1 MKTRTF
7 ENKPAWLAAKGKLL
21 GGSEA
26 AAAIGRSKWTSR
38 HELWEIKTGRRKKP
52 DISGKPSVQF
62 GILAEKPLRDLFAVR
77 FRDVYRVSYGGAF
90 DMCVHDRHPW
100 MVATLDGRLHRRD
113 TDEPGILEV
122 KTTTAHSL
130 AEFRAWL
137 EGPPETYVW
146 QVRHQMNVTGWNY
159 GIITAGIVL
168 GYLEGEPMEVR
179 DYAIFRDD
187 NADEMAWL
195 EAGEVDF
202 WQNFVTADREP
213 PFDFPRI

>member
-1 MKTRTF
+1 MKALSF
-7 ENKPAWLAAKGKLL
+7 ENKAAWLGAKDALL
-21 GGSEA
+21 GASEA
-26 AAAIGRSKWTSR
+26 AAAVGRSKFMSR
-38 HELWEIKTGRRKKP
+38 HELWEIKTGRKKKP
-52 DISGKPSVQF
+52 DISGKPQVQF

-77 FRDVYRVSYGGAF
+77 FNGVYRVSYGGAF
-90 DMCVHDRHPW
+90 DMVQSDRFPW

-179 DYAIFRDD
+179 DYALFRDD

-202 WQNFVTADREP
+202 WQNFVKADREP

>member
-7 ENKPAWLAAKGKLL
+7 ENKPAWLSAKGKLL

-113 TDEPGILEV
+113 TDEPGVLEV
-122 KTTTAHSL
+122 KTTTARSL
-130 AEFRAWL
+130 ADFRRWL
-137 EGPPETYVW
+137 EGPPEHYVW
-146 QVRHQMNVTGWNY
+146 QVRHQLNVTGWNY

-168 GYLEGEPMEVR
+168 EYLEGSPMEVR
-179 DYAIFRDD
+179 DYGIFRED
-187 NADEMAWL
+187 NAEEMAEL
-195 EAGEVDF
+195 EAGEVEF
-202 WQNFVTADREP
+202 WNLVETDTEP
-213 PFDFPRI
+213 PFDMPRI